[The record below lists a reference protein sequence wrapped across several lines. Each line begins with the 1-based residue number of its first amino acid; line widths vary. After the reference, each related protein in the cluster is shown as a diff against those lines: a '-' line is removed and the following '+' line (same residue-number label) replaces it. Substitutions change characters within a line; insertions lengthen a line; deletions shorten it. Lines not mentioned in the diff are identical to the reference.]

1 MAIRR
6 IDYNPTIYNGLIET
20 ARLVKLGRME
30 KISFDKS
37 SGLEELSGKRVGER
51 FEFSYEYGFDR
62 HDLENILK
70 VHAPKGANAYVYWS
84 RYNDRNIEGK
94 TMRIN
99 FYKIADSALMFRLTG

>member
-6 IDYNPTIYNGLIET
+6 IRYEPIRYNELIEI
-20 ARLVKLGRME
+20 ARLTKLKRME
-30 KISFDKS
+30 KLSFDKH

-51 FEFSYEYGFDR
+51 LEFSSDYSFNG

-70 VHAPKGANAYVYWS
+70 VHAPKGSNAYTVWE
-84 RYNDRNIEGK
+84 RYKGRNMEGQ

-99 FYKIADSALMFRLTG
+99 FYKIDDPALIFRLTG